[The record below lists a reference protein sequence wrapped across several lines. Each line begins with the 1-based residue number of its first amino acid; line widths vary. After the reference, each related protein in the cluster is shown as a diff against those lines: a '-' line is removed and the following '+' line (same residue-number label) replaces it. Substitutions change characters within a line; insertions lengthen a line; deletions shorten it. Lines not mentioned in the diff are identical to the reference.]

1 VQINTREK
9 RFIVIG
15 SVIAG
20 VILAYYALTLAL
32 PGREDLQGTL
42 ELKKRT
48 LLRQRETILRE
59 DFYKARVDKYQQRL
73 RQDLTRLLPAD
84 NPSIAAAE
92 LQKLLKEI
100 ADQNGLEIIRKD
112 IQREQ
117 KLQDNIVKVPVRIET
132 NCNPDQLVQ
141 FLVAVQNYEKFL
153 IVDEL
158 VINSFRIQK
167 RYEIRPS
174 ITVAGFIAVPEAPA
188 GQKAAG
194 AQ

>member
-1 VQINTREK
+1 VQLNAREK
-9 RFIVIG
+9 RFVIIG
-15 SVIAG
+15 SVVAG
-20 VILAYYALTLAL
+20 LILVYYAVMFGL
-32 PGREDLQGTL
+32 PSQEGLQGTL
-42 ELKKRT
+42 ELKRRT
-48 LLRQRETILRE
+48 LLRQRETIARAE
-59 DFYKARVDKYQQRL
+59 QFKASVERSQQRL
-73 RQDLTRLLPAD
+73 RQDLTRLLPGD

-92 LQKLLKEI
+92 LQKLLKDI

-132 NCNPDQLVQ
+132 NCGPEQLVQ

-153 IVDEL
+153 TVDEL

-174 ITVAGFIAVPEAPA
+174 ITVAGFIVVPTTAAAP
-188 GQKAAG
+188 KAAG

>member
-1 VQINTREK
+1 VQLNAREK
-9 RFIVIG
+9 RFVIIG
-15 SVIAG
+15 SVVAG
-20 VILAYYALTLAL
+20 LILVYYAVMFGL
-32 PGREDLQGTL
+32 PSQEGLQGTL
-42 ELKKRT
+42 ELKRRT
-48 LLRQRETILRE
+48 LLRQRETIARAE
-59 DFYKARVDKYQQRL
+59 QVKASVERSQQRL
-73 RQDLTRLLPAD
+73 RQDLTRLLPGD

-92 LQKLLKEI
+92 LQKLLKDI

-132 NCNPDQLVQ
+132 NCGPEQLVQ

-153 IVDEL
+153 TVDEL

-174 ITVAGFIAVPEAPA
+174 ITVAGFIVVPTTAAAP
-188 GQKAAG
+188 KAAG